1 MSLLVILTLVAVG
14 LIVVALAVSLI
25 SILVMLRRTLF
36 TLGTINV
43 GLRAIAWRV
52 EPLEPILTE
61 VNTDLGLARSALTA
75 VLKRHSEQRNGQP
88 SHSSAEELIR

>member
-1 MSLLVILTLVAVG
+1 MLTTLTLLAVG

-43 GLRAIAWRV
+43 GLRSIAWRV
-52 EPLEPILTE
+52 EPLDTILTD
-61 VNTDLGLARSALTA
+61 VNTELGRARSALLA

-88 SHSSAEELIR
+88 SHRSAEEMVR